1 MQNHRGLT
9 VRPFFLWV
17 SNWIQRM
24 HYVHT
29 GIFDHTAEYV
39 VGNEHEMIFQ
49 IVSAAKM
56 SRGGNICIPNNNIT
70 FTHS

>member
-1 MQNHRGLT
+1 MGVKLDPANALRAYG
-9 VRPFFLWV
+9 
-17 SNWIQRM
+17 N
-24 HYVHT
+24 
-29 GIFDHTAEYV
+29 IFDHTAEYV

-49 IVSAAKM
+49 IVCAAKM